1 MRLQIARACW
11 RGFGR
16 YHRRVRKLRNLLRRT
31 FRLQR
36 LRPGQREVIDSVL
49 AGRDTLAIM
58 PSGAGKSLCYQLPA
72 LQMRGTT
79 IVVSPLIALMKDQ
92 SDKLEKRG
100 VDTAPVN
107 SALSARELREAM
119 RRIRASEADFI
130 FTTPEQL
137 AAPEFLKKL
146 KASPIDLFVVDEAHC
161 ITQWGHDFRPAFS
174 GLGKALRALGNP
186 TLLALTATATPDV
199 IEDIARQLGRP
210 RMRVLNAGVYRP
222 NLYFE
227 VLQVTNATEKKQALL
242 EVVRSGGA
250 GIVYCATVR
259 EAKAVHAWLAGEGV
273 KAELY
278 HGRLGGRERTQRQE
292 AFMSGKARTMVAT
305 NAFGMGIDRQ
315 DIRYVAHYQLP
326 GSLEAYYQEAGR
338 AGRDGKEARCTL
350 LYDHADRRVQLY
362 FARKRSKVELLA
374 AYARGTQCRW
384 KMILEYFDEDVEVGD
399 ECGAC
404 DNCVQRKGDASGM
417 TLRIKAQPPAL
428 KKGDAV
434 RVPKYGRGT
443 VAAVHDDRVA
453 VTFAGGK
460 TREFAPR
467 HVVPAKL
474 AK

>member
-1 MRLQIARACW
+1 MKRLQD
-11 RGFGR
+11 
-16 YHRRVRKLRNLLRRT
+16 LLRRR
-31 FRLQR
+31 FGLHK

-72 LQMRGTT
+72 LRMRGTT

-92 SDKLEKRG
+92 SDKLESRG
-100 VDTAPVN
+100 VQAAAVN
-107 SALSARELREAM
+107 SALGADALRESM
-119 RRIRASEADFI
+119 RRIRGRRAELI

-137 AAPEFLKKL
+137 ANRSVLREL
-146 KASPIDLFVVDEAHC
+146 KAHPVDLFVVDEAHC
-161 ITQWGHDFRPAFS
+161 ITQWGHDFRPAYL
-174 GLGKALRALGNP
+174 GLGEALHALGDP
-186 TLLALTATATPDV
+186 TLLALTATATPEV

-227 VLQVTNATEKKQALL
+227 VLQVTNEAEKKQALL

-250 GIVYCATVR
+250 GIIYCATVKA
-259 EAKAVHAWLAGEGV
+259 AKAVHAWLAAEGED
-273 KAELY
+273 AELY
-278 HGRLGGRERTQRQE
+278 HGRLSGRERTARQE
-292 AFMSGKARTMVAT
+292 AFMNGAARTMVAT
-305 NAFGMGIDRQ
+305 NAFGMGIDRP

-338 AGRDGKEARCTL
+338 AGRDGKDARCML
-350 LYDHADRRVQLY
+350 LYDHSDRRVQLY

-384 KMILEYFDEDVEVGD
+384 KMILEYFGEEVEWGD

-404 DNCVQRKGDASGM
+404 DNCVQRKADIDAS
-417 TLRIKAQPPAL
+417 TLKMKARPPL
-428 KKGDAV
+428 RKGDAV

-443 VAAVHDDRVA
+443 VEEVHDDRIA
-453 VTFAGGK
+453 VRLPDGE

-467 HVVPAKL
+467 YVQAIE
-474 AK
+474 A

>member
-1 MRLQIARACW
+1 MRN
-11 RGFGR
+11 
-16 YHRRVRKLRNLLRRT
+16 KLAELLRRT
-31 FRLQR
+31 FRLRR
-36 LRPGQREVIDSVL
+36 LRPGQREVIESVL

-72 LQMRGTT
+72 LQMRGAT

-92 SDKLEKRG
+92 SDKLEDRG
-100 VDTAPVN
+100 VDAAAVN
-107 SALSARELREAM
+107 SALSAAERRRAERLIRE
-119 RRIRASEADFI
+119 SKADFI
-130 FTTPEQL
+130 FATPEQL

-146 KASPIDLFVVDEAHC
+146 RAGPIDLFVVDEAHC
-161 ITQWGHDFRPAFS
+161 ITQWGHDFRPAYAR
-174 GLGKALRALGNP
+174 LGAALRALGNP

-227 VLQVTNATEKKQALL
+227 VLQVTNPDEKKQALL
-242 EVVRSGGA
+242 EVVRAGGA

-259 EAKAVHAWLAGEGV
+259 EAKAVHGWLAAQRV

-278 HGRLGGRERTQRQE
+278 HGRLGGRERTERQE

-305 NAFGMGIDRQ
+305 NAFGMGIDRP
-315 DIRYVAHYQLP
+315 DIRYVVHYQLP

-362 FARKRSKVELLA
+362 FARKRGKVEMLA
-374 AYARGTQCRW
+374 AYARGAQCRW
-384 KMILEYFDEDVEVGD
+384 KMILEYFDEAVELGD

-404 DNCVQRKGDASGM
+404 DNCVQRKADASGM
-417 TLRIKAQPPAL
+417 TLRIKAPPPGL

-453 VTFAGGK
+453 VTFADGE

-467 HVVPAKL
+467 HVAAAKL
-474 AK
+474 KQ

>member
-1 MRLQIARACW
+1 MKILE
-11 RGFGR
+11 
-16 YHRRVRKLRNLLRRT
+16 NLLRRR
-31 FRLQR
+31 FGLRG
-36 LRPGQREVIDSVL
+36 LRPGQREVIESVL

-58 PSGAGKSLCYQLPA
+58 PSGAGKSLCYQLPT
-72 LQMRGTT
+72 LHRRGTT
-79 IVVSPLIALMKDQ
+79 IVVSPLISLMKDQ
-92 SDKLEKRG
+92 SDKLEERG
-100 VDTAPVN
+100 VDAAPVN
-107 SALSARELREAM
+107 SALSARERRESM
-119 RRIRASEADFI
+119 RRIRGREADFI

-137 AAPEFLKKL
+137 ANPEFVEKL
-146 KASPIDLFVVDEAHC
+146 KHNPIDLFVIDEAHC
-161 ITQWGHDFRPAFS
+161 ITQWGHDFRPAYRE
-174 GLGKALRALGNP
+174 LGAALRAFGNP

-227 VLQVTNATEKKQALL
+227 VLQTTNEAERKQALL

-259 EAKAVHAWLAGEGV
+259 AAKEVHGWLAKQGEE
-273 KAELY
+273 AQLY
-278 HGRLGGRERTQRQE
+278 HGRLGGRERAERQD
-292 AFMSGKARTMVAT
+292 AFMSGAARTMVAT

-315 DIRYVAHYQLP
+315 DIRYIVHYQLP

-338 AGRDGKEARCTL
+338 AGRDGEEARCTL
-350 LYDHADRRVQLY
+350 LYDHGDRRVQLY
-362 FARKRSKVELLA
+362 FARKRSKVELLT

-384 KMILEYFDEDVEVGD
+384 KMILEYFDEKVEASD

-404 DNCVQRKGDASGM
+404 DNCVQRKGDADAR
-417 TLRIKAQPPAL
+417 TLKMKAHVVL

-443 VAAVHDDRVA
+443 VAQVYDDRIA
-453 VTFAGGK
+453 VTFASGD

-467 HVVPAKL
+467 YVAPVSSR
-474 AK
+474 

>member
-1 MRLQIARACW
+1 MRN
-11 RGFGR
+11 
-16 YHRRVRKLRNLLRRT
+16 KLAELLRRT
-31 FRLQR
+31 FRLRR
-36 LRPGQREVIDSVL
+36 LRPGQREVIESVL

-72 LQMRGTT
+72 LQMRGAT

-92 SDKLEKRG
+92 SDKLEDRG
-100 VDTAPVN
+100 VDAAAVN
-107 SALSARELREAM
+107 SALSAAERRKAERLIRE
-119 RRIRASEADFI
+119 SKADFI
-130 FTTPEQL
+130 FATPEQL

-161 ITQWGHDFRPAFS
+161 ITQWGHDFRPAYAK
-174 GLGKALRALGNP
+174 LGAALRALGNP

-227 VLQVTNATEKKQALL
+227 VLQVTNQDEKKQALL
-242 EVVRSGGA
+242 EVVRAGGA

-259 EAKAVHAWLAGEGV
+259 EAKAVHAWLAAQRV

-278 HGRLGGRERTQRQE
+278 HGRLGGRERTERQE

-305 NAFGMGIDRQ
+305 NAFGMGIDRP
-315 DIRYVAHYQLP
+315 DIRYVVHYQLP

-362 FARKRSKVELLA
+362 FARKRSKVEMLA
-374 AYARGTQCRW
+374 AYARGAQCRW
-384 KMILEYFDEDVEVGD
+384 KMILEYFDEAVELGD

-417 TLRIKAQPPAL
+417 TLRIKAQPPGL

-434 RVPKYGRGT
+434 RMPKYGRGT

-453 VTFAGGK
+453 VTFADGE

-467 HVVPAKL
+467 HVVAAKL
-474 AK
+474 KQ

>member
-1 MRLQIARACW
+1 LY
-11 RGFGR
+11 G
-16 YHRRVRKLRNLLRRT
+16 YHRRVQKLRNLLRRT

-72 LQMRGTT
+72 LQMRGAT

-92 SDKLEKRG
+92 SDKLEERG
-100 VDTAPVN
+100 LDAAAVN
-107 SALSARELREAM
+107 SAVSERERREAM
-119 RRIRASEADFI
+119 RRIRESKADFI
-130 FTTPEQL
+130 FMTPEQL
-137 AAPEFLKKL
+137 ANPEFIKKL
-146 KASPIDLFVVDEAHC
+146 KGNAIDLFVVDEAHC
-161 ITQWGHDFRPAFS
+161 ITQWGHDFRPAYS
-174 GLGKALRALGNP
+174 GLGAALRALGNP

-210 RMRVLNAGVYRP
+210 RMRVINAGVYRP

-227 VLQVTNATEKKQALL
+227 VLQVTNEAEKKKALL
-242 EVVRSGGA
+242 ELVRSRDA

-259 EAKAVHAWLAGEGV
+259 TAKAVHAWLDEQGV

-278 HGRLGGRERTQRQE
+278 HGRLGGRERTERQE
-292 AFMSGKARTMVAT
+292 AFMSGKTRTMVAT
-305 NAFGMGIDRQ
+305 NAFGMGIDRP

-362 FARKRSKVELLA
+362 FARKRSKVETLA
-374 AYARGTQCRW
+374 AYARSAQCRW
-384 KMILEYFDEDVEVGD
+384 KMILEYFDEQVEMGA

-404 DNCVQRKGDASGM
+404 DNCVQRSADASAITM
-417 TLRIKAQPPAL
+417 RIKAVPIH
-428 KKGDAV
+428 KKGGAV

-443 VAAVHDDRVA
+443 VAEVHDDRIV
-453 VTFAGGK
+453 VSFADGE
-460 TREFAPR
+460 TREFAPKY
-467 HVVPAKL
+467 VVPVR
-474 AK
+474 

>member
-1 MRLQIARACW
+1 ML
-11 RGFGR
+11 
-16 YHRRVRKLRNLLRRT
+16 KLRNLLRGT
-31 FRLQR
+31 FRLR
-36 LRPGQREVIDSVL
+36 KLRPGQREVIESVL

-72 LQMRGTT
+72 LHMSGRTV
-79 IVVSPLIALMKDQ
+79 VVSPLIALMKDQ
-92 SDKLEKRG
+92 SDKLEDHG
-100 VDTAPVN
+100 VDAAAVN
-107 SALSARELREAM
+107 SALSARERREAM
-119 RRIRASEADFI
+119 RRIREGDADFI

-137 AAPEFLKKL
+137 ENPGFVEKL
-146 KASPIDLFVVDEAHC
+146 KANPVDLFVVDEAHC
-161 ITQWGHDFRPAFS
+161 ITQWGHDFRRAYA
-174 GLGKALRALGNP
+174 GLGAALRALGDP

-210 RMRVLNAGVYRP
+210 RMRVLNVGVYRP

-227 VLQVTNATEKKQALL
+227 VVQTTNAAEKKQALL

-259 EAKAVHAWLAGEGV
+259 AAKEIHAWLASQDVE
-273 KAELY
+273 AEIY
-278 HGRLGGRERTQRQE
+278 HGRLGGRERTARQE
-292 AFMSGKARTMVAT
+292 AFMSGKARNMVAT
-305 NAFGMGIDRQ
+305 NAFGMGIDRP

-350 LYDHADRRVQLY
+350 LYDHTDRRVQLY

-384 KMILEYFDEDVEVGD
+384 KMILEYFDEPVETGD
-399 ECGAC
+399 ECGHC
-404 DNCVQRKGDASGM
+404 DNCVQRSADASAITM
-417 TLRIKAQPPAL
+417 RIKVQPIF
-428 KKGDAV
+428 KKGDTV

-443 VAAVHDDRVA
+443 VEEVHDDRIA
-453 VTFAGGK
+453 VKLPDGD

-467 HVVPAKL
+467 YVKPT
-474 AK
+474 